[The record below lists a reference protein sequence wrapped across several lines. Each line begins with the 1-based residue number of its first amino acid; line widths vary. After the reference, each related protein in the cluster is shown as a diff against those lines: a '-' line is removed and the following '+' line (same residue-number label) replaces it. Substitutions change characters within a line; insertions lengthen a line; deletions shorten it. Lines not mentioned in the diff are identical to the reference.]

1 MAEQFRKSGIKMQNT
16 SDIIEL
22 FLKELIE
29 QQNGELELKRN
40 ELAGH
45 FNCAPSQ
52 INYVLSTR
60 FTVNRGY
67 VVTSR
72 KGGGGYIRIT
82 SIDMS
87 RNEYILHIIERIGE
101 SCNEAQG
108 LQIVRG
114 LYERNII
121 SEREAKIMAAA
132 IKDDACGNNIQDKAK
147 CRAQSLKGMLLAVID
162 S

>member
-1 MAEQFRKSGIKMQNT
+1 MQNT

-52 INYVLSTR
+52 INYVLATR

-82 SIDMS
+82 SIDMAS
-87 RNEYILHIIERIGE
+87 NEYILHIINNIGE
-101 SCNEAQG
+101 RCSEAQCMQV
-108 LQIVRG
+108 LRG
-114 LYERNII
+114 LYERELITK
-121 SEREAKIMAAA
+121 REAKIMSAA
-132 IKDDACGNNIQDKAK
+132 IKDELLGDNIEEISHK
-147 CRAQSLKGMLLAVID
+147 RAEMLKEMMLELID
-162 S
+162 T

>member
-1 MAEQFRKSGIKMQNT
+1 MQNT
-16 SDIIEL
+16 SDIIEV
-22 FLKELIE
+22 FLKELIQ

-52 INYVLSTR
+52 INYVLATR

-82 SIDMS
+82 SIDMA
-87 RNEYILHIIERIGE
+87 RNEYILHIINQIGD
-101 SCNEAQG
+101 SCSEAEG
-108 LQIVRG
+108 LQVING
-114 LYERNII
+114 LYEREIVTL
-121 SEREAKIMAAA
+121 REAKLMAA
-132 IKDDACGNNIQDKAK
+132 
-147 CRAQSLKGMLLAVID
+147 SLKDELLGDNIEDVCKRRAETLKSMMLVLVNE
-162 S
+162 